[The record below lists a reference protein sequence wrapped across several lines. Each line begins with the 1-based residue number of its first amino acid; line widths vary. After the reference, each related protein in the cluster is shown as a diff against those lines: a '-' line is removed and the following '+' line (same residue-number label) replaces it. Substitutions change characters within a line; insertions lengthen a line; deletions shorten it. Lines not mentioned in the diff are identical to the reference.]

1 MRQTNYL
8 ALALLMMFPSVLAAE
23 VADSGPAGF
32 TIRGTLNLQALP
44 ADAYQKFVL
53 NVGSW
58 WAPGHT
64 FSRDAGNLSIDDRPG
79 GCFCEKWPE
88 GGVQHLQVVSA
99 VPGKA
104 LTMRGGLGPLMALA
118 VTGGLEIRF
127 TVAGSG
133 TKLTYTYSVGGYI
146 PNGADAWAKPV
157 DGMLAETFGR
167 FQNYADKGNPA
178 VKEGK

>member
-1 MRQTNYL
+1 
-8 ALALLMMFPSVLAAE
+8 
-23 VADSGPAGF
+23 
-32 TIRGTLNLQALP
+32 
-44 ADAYQKFVL
+44 
-53 NVGSW
+53 
-58 WAPGHT
+58 
-64 FSRDAGNLSIDDRPG
+64 
-79 GCFCEKWPE
+79 
-88 GGVQHLQVVSA
+88 
-99 VPGKA
+99 
-104 LTMRGGLGPLMALA
+104 MALA

-157 DGMLAETFGR
+157 DGMLAETFGL

>member
-32 TIRGTLNLQALP
+32 TIRGTLNLQAPP

-64 FSRDAGNLSIDDRPG
+64 FSRDAGTLSIDDRP
-79 GCFCEKWPE
+79 
-88 GGVQHLQVVSA
+88 
-99 VPGKA
+99 
-104 LTMRGGLGPLMALA
+104 
-118 VTGGLEIRF
+118 
-127 TVAGSG
+127 G

-178 VKEGK
+178 LKEGK